1 MLLKVFTIEYI
12 HLYTTMYIH
21 ICTEEVQENKMETK
35 QKLKREHFKEKY
47 DFICCNCGYEQW
59 AKPSMMMTEL
69 GKNSGHGSCL
79 KCEAF
84 LHLEIIPDLF
94 GEEMKAEIWDKWL
107 KKNKK
112 IKNEKRN
119 NKCFNG
125 T

>member
-1 MLLKVFTIEYI
+1 MKKKIKI
-12 HLYTTMYIH
+12 KDKI
-21 ICTEEVQENKMETK
+21 
-35 QKLKREHFKEKY
+35 KRDTFKETYNFECPK
-47 DFICCNCGYEQW
+47 CGHKQW

-107 KKNKK
+107 KK
-112 IKNEKRN
+112 IKN
-119 NKCFNG
+119 
-125 T
+125 